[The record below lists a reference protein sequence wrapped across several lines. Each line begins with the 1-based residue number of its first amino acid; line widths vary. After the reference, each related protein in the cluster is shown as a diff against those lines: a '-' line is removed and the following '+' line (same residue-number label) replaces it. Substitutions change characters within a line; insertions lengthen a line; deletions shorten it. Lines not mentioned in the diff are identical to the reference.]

1 MLADL
6 GEVYLPGA
14 LDLGVV
20 SLSWILN
27 AGERAGHGT
36 HPVHCC
42 TSCQCF
48 IAPLFSQKLGHHFN
62 PLIFLQDFSWSV
74 SAGAITRMSHV

>member
-1 MLADL
+1 MVEDIVEQQTNAVQTQPGVTVLADL
-6 GEVYLPGA
+6 GEVCLPGA

-20 SLSWILN
+20 TWSWILN
-27 AGERAGHGT
+27 AWEWAGCAT

-48 IAPLFSQKLGHHFN
+48 IAPLFS
-62 PLIFLQDFSWSV
+62 
-74 SAGAITRMSHV
+74 